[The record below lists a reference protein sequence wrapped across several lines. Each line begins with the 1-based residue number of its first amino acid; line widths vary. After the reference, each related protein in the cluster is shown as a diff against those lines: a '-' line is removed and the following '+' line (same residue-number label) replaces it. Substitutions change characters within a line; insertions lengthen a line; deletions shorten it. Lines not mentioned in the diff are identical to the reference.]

1 VAGEA
6 WLYRPGALA
15 FDAAGNLY
23 VTASFGERVFE
34 IKPGW
39 PARRLRFALV
49 PAHRKPQTEDRV
61 RGLLRLVLVGCAL
74 AALAVP
80 AGAASVEASAG
91 KSAPRAASVGGAC
104 SKQTA
109 QQLTPDRV
117 AGVLCGSFLGPGST
131 TMVLMTTSGVCAPF
145 ATWDL
150 YQLSGGSWQ
159 RVDLPGHGGYSGV
172 PVAAVGNDLRETILN
187 PSPGQPI
194 CLATATKSR
203 VWHWDGQAFVPGP
216 WSLKGGGAQSGG
228 AAGNGLALGI
238 FSPSRNIQ
246 CEIYSGGRPAP
257 PFAGC
262 TIFSP
267 PGSAGMKADG
277 RLSTCHGKRCIGN
290 FDEGVTWRTL
300 PYGRTIT
307 NGPFRCSSETTGITC
322 VSTKTGKGFRIAR
335 QAITRIG

>member
-1 VAGEA
+1 
-6 WLYRPGALA
+6 
-15 FDAAGNLY
+15 
-23 VTASFGERVFE
+23 
-34 IKPGW
+34 
-39 PARRLRFALV
+39 
-49 PAHRKPQTEDRV
+49 V

-80 AGAASVEASAG
+80 GGAAAASA
-91 KSAPRAASVGGAC
+91 APRAASVGGAC
-104 SKQTA
+104 SKPTA
-109 QQLTPDRV
+109 QQLTPDKV

-150 YQLSGGSWQ
+150 YRLSGGSWQ
-159 RVDLPGHGGYSGV
+159 RVELPGHGGYSGV

-187 PSPGQPI
+187 PSPGKPI

-203 VWHWDGQAFVPGP
+203 VWHWNGTALVPGA
-216 WSLKGGGAQSGG
+216 WSVKGGATQGGG
-228 AAGNGLALGI
+228 AAGNRVALGI

-257 PFAGC
+257 AFAGC

-267 PGSAGMKADG
+267 PGSAGIRADG

-290 FDEGVTWRTL
+290 FDEGVKWRTL

-322 VSTKTGKGFRIAR
+322 TSTKTGKGFSISR
-335 QAITRIG
+335 QAITPVG